1 MQKIKGFDNLEKD
14 PTSGAIILTPSTSKA
29 DIQVDYLV
37 KKIAV
42 LCEQNKQILAA
53 IKELTEKV
61 DRRQENH
68 K

>member
-1 MQKIKGFDNLEKD
+1 
-14 PTSGAIILTPSTSKA
+14 LTPSTSKA

-61 DRRQENH
+61 DRMQENH